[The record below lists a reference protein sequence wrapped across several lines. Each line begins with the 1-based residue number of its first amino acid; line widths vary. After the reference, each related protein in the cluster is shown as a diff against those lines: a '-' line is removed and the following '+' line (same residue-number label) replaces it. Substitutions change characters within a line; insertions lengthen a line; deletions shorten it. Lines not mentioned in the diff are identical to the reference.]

1 MSEITLRPEKH
12 IEKNGAIR
20 IAKNIYIYKLN
31 HSEEELG
38 IEEGVRKEKKRK
50 NYLKERYRRGGGGW
64 GEKHLE
70 QLGEP

>member
-1 MSEITLRPEKH
+1 MKSPYARKKKH

-38 IEEGVRKEKKRK
+38 IEEGVRKEKKKKKLFKR
-50 NYLKERYRRGGGGW
+50 EV
-64 GEKHLE
+64 
-70 QLGEP
+70 